1 MDLKLKICGMKDP
14 QNAEKVAA
22 LQPDYMG
29 LIFYDKSPRYVTQE
43 ILLVDKKI
51 RKTGVFVDAAEA
63 YILEKVEEY
72 DLAAVQLHGNE
83 SPEFCRSLKND
94 IFEAGLE
101 VQLIKV
107 FSVGEDFDF
116 ELLKAYENEVDFF
129 LFDTKGKNRGG
140 NGSSFNW
147 EIMKKYDSAT
157 PFFLSGGIGP
167 EDLPQ
172 IKVLYSFFRKKGKDN
187 PFYGLD
193 VNSRFEISP
202 GLKNEEQLKTF
213 RDQLLKENT

>member
-14 QNAEKVAA
+14 KNAKKVAA

-29 LIFYDKSPRYVTQE
+29 FIFYEKSPRSVTQE
-43 ILLVDKKI
+43 FLLQDKNI
-51 RKTGVFVDAAEA
+51 RKTGVFVDASEA
-63 YILEKVEEY
+63 FILEKVKKHE
-72 DLAAVQLHGNE
+72 LAAVQLHGNE

-116 ELLKAYENEVDFF
+116 EQLKAFENEVDFF
-129 LFDTKGKNRGG
+129 LFDTKGKNKGG
-140 NGSSFNW
+140 NGISFNW
-147 EIMKKYDSAT
+147 DILKNYDSAT

-172 IKVLYSFFRKKGKDN
+172 IKDLYGFFSKQGKEN
-187 PFYGLD
+187 LFYGLD

-202 GLKNEEQLKTF
+202 GLKNEEQLKIF
-213 RDQLLKENT
+213 RDELLKENT